1 MSPSLFFWQVDGNT
15 GLKCY
20 VLRAS
25 LPEGETLASVPKAW
39 FGETIFDEKGAIVRG
54 GGRGRPF

>member
-1 MSPSLFFWQVDGNT
+1 LQVDGNT

-20 VLRAS
+20 VLRAP

-39 FGETIFDEKGAIVRG
+39 FGEAIFDEKGAIVRG
-54 GGRGRPF
+54 GAQGQ